1 MLRKHIAEDTG
12 GIAVNYNEFKF
23 LRRRRGA
30 GIFRFCL
37 PSSAA
42 IVDVTFTATVPRT
55 LIGLT
60 VDETAEFE
68 RLDRL
73 SPVDRSGKCLWDFEG
88 EPKTPDEKRWLELY
102 RKHEAG
108 SSTWP
113 VALSRFSETHV
124 DIETLKTIVIFCG
137 VGLTVSLVMASF
149 GLDLSAEIF

>member
-73 SPVDRSGKCLWDFEG
+73 SPVDRSANVFGTLRESQRRQTRSDGWSSIENTKPVRARGLWRF
-88 EPKTPDEKRWLELY
+88 RVF
-102 RKHEAG
+102 RKLT
-108 SSTWP
+108 S
-113 VALSRFSETHV
+113 
-124 DIETLKTIVIFCG
+124 TLK
-137 VGLTVSLVMASF
+137 
-149 GLDLSAEIF
+149 LSKQS